1 MPNANSVT
9 SSNNQNTANPSE
21 RLSGFS
27 ISAIRMRIIEQEEC
41 NNRFREYVNRIRE
54 YENRLREVLANRQY
68 PNPNDELLRFSEDDI
83 DSNIDSDVDND
94 IDIDRDWQGLIEENG
109 MTFENQ
115 MIKNTKK

>member
-83 DSNIDSDVDND
+83 DSNIDSNIDSDSDND
-94 IDIDRDWQGLIEENG
+94 DDFPGLIDANG
-109 MTFENQ
+109 MPFEDRVD
-115 MIKNTKK
+115 